1 MKKFGTLAVSSL
13 LLGAAM
19 MSPASAV
26 TVVDSISGSFGS
38 GVGNF
43 SGQVTLDVVAGQAT
57 SGSGEITFSSLG
69 ISNAPMVLITAS
81 TPGVETP
88 VVGWRANDGTDLGG
102 LNTNVPLDSAGLLF
116 VIGTSNQT
124 PTEGQ
129 YPVFNLASGPGNSVF
144 DGNVNGT
151 TYYVVTGTA
160 NISAVPEPS
169 TWAMLILGFCG
180 LGFMAYR
187 RKQTGQQFSFA

>member
-19 MSPASAV
+19 MSPASAA
-26 TVVDSISGSFGS
+26 TVVDLISGSFGS
-38 GVGNF
+38 GVGDF
-43 SGQVTLDVVAGQAT
+43 SGQITLDVVAGQAI

-69 ISNAPMVLITAS
+69 ISNTPIVLITAS

-88 VVGWRANDGTDLGG
+88 IIGFRANDGTDLLGA
-102 LNTNVPLDSAGLLF
+102 NTNFPLDSTGLLF
-116 VIGTSNQT
+116 DVGTTT
-124 PTEGQ
+124 PANGQ
-129 YPVFNLASGPGNSVF
+129 FPLLNLASGPGNSVF
-144 DGNVNGT
+144 DGVVNGT
-151 TYYVVTGTA
+151 TFFDVLGTA

-187 RKQTGQQFSFA
+187 RKQTGQQFSFV